1 MADSL
6 KELERKLRA
15 DIEGELY
22 FDRFSRGRY
31 ATDASHYQVFPAGVL
46 VPRSLDD
53 VRAAFEHCRSEG
65 VPILSRGGGSSQCG

>member
-22 FDRFSRGRY
+22 FDRFWDLNDKQ
-31 ATDASHYQVFPAGVL
+31 AP
-46 VPRSLDD
+46 
-53 VRAAFEHCRSEG
+53 
-65 VPILSRGGGSSQCG
+65 